1 MSALRVKN
9 QYTPLSPSINPAF
22 LSFAKPYTYRQRFGK
37 DSNIME
43 NEFGAVGQGMNYL
56 LGIGG
61 IIVVFVIYAI
71 SLYNRLVA
79 LRQNRM
85 NAYSDIDV
93 QLKQRFDLVPQLVDS
108 VKGYVTHEKTV
119 LETVTAA
126 RASVGAAHGADQR
139 LAAEGKLGGAL
150 MGLFAVAENYPQL
163 KADQNFQQLMSELS
177 DIENKIAAARRFFNN
192 ATSELNTAVQQFPAN
207 IVAGMF
213 GFKTENFFEDT
224 SVTRAELERAPSVK
238 F

>member
-150 MGLFAVAENYPQL
+150 MGLFAVAENYPL
-163 KADQNFQQLMSELS
+163 SAIEGRSKLPAIDVRTFRYRKQNCC
-177 DIENKIAAARRFFNN
+177 
-192 ATSELNTAVQQFPAN
+192 
-207 IVAGMF
+207 
-213 GFKTENFFEDT
+213 
-224 SVTRAELERAPSVK
+224 RAPLLQQRDKRTQHGGSTIPSEYRCGNVRL
-238 F
+238 